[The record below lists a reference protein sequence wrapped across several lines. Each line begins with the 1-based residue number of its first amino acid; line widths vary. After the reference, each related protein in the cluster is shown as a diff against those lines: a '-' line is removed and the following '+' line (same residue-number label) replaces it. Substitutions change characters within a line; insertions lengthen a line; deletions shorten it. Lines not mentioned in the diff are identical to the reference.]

1 MAHNDFFQI
10 KKQKIAGGLQV
21 TAVADQNQNATEP
34 ALLPDEVARRAYFSY
49 VNQGSVSGHDVQ
61 HWLEAEAQMFAEN
74 HIFPVGAGTSGG
86 SAADASLSTAFRR
99 ATGPVA
105 GPIALY
111 PDPLIAEILPAST
124 LPTQIV
130 LADRYITGGG
140 DPNQIDQQPWDASVQ
155 AMARYPA
162 C

>member
-74 HIFPVGAGTSGG
+74 HIFPSPKPQGRDNIVSKSSDKRIN
-86 SAADASLSTAFRR
+86 SAAPSEDHCEGRMKPMQDSQKLFH
-99 ATGPVA
+99 
-105 GPIALY
+105 ICAL
-111 PDPLIAEILPAST
+111 L
-124 LPTQIV
+124 
-130 LADRYITGGG
+130 
-140 DPNQIDQQPWDASVQ
+140 
-155 AMARYPA
+155 
-162 C
+162 